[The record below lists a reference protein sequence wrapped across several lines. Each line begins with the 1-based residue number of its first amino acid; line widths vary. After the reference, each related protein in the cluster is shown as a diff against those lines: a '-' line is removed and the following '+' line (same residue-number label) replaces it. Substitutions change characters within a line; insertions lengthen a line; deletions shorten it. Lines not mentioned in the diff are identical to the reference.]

1 VEIEGEK
8 FLPTPS
14 STFVVTIDGPSASGK
29 SSVSR
34 ELAHRHGWAWV
45 STGAFYRG
53 LAYVAGEMGI
63 AADDEARLVELAE
76 SDVWDVRMDR
86 WRTIVIFK
94 GGDVTDQIYR
104 EDVGAAASVLS
115 QLPKVRESLLQ
126 AQRDCAFGLAG
137 LVAEGRDCGTVVFPG
152 AQVKIYLTAHSES
165 RADRRAKEEGRSV
178 DEIRAAT
185 TKRDHQDTTRT
196 SAPLQIPENAEVI
209 DTTDMDL
216 PAVVE
221 HVDRLVRLRLAAGPA
236 AKLNK

>member
-1 VEIEGEK
+1 
-8 FLPTPS
+8 LAS
-14 STFVVTIDGPSASGK
+14 QSATFVVTIDGPSASGK

-63 AADDEARLVELAE
+63 APDDEAKLVDLAE

-94 GGDVTDQIYR
+94 DNDVTDQIYR
-104 EDVGAAASVLS
+104 EDVGSAASTLS
-115 QLPKVRESLLQ
+115 QLPKVRASLLQ
-126 AQRDCAFGLAG
+126 AQRDCAFGVPA
-137 LVAEGRDCGTVVFPG
+137 LVAEGRDCGTVVFPS

-185 TKRDHQDTTRT
+185 TRRDHQDTTRT
-196 SAPLQIPENAEVI
+196 SAPLQIPVNAELV
-209 DTTDMDL
+209 DTTNMDL

-221 HVDRLVRLRLAAGPA
+221 YVDQIVR
-236 AKLNK
+236 AKLKVADSLKPKG